1 MWRQA
6 APISQWAADMA
17 HPQET
22 RVALRAA
29 YLGGLGL
36 ELAAVKAGISIATA
50 RRWKDEAQ
58 EAGDDWDKFKAAS
71 LMVAGGGLEQAMRRV
86 AAGVVLRAE
95 ATLEH
100 IQHDPDIDPIEAAK
114 ALGGLADSLSKAQA
128 AMKRLMPEA
137 DALAIE
143 TGAIKAFADL
153 ILKKYPA
160 TGEAVLS
167 ALDAWANGER

>member
-1 MWRQA
+1 
-6 APISQWAADMA
+6 MA

-95 ATLEH
+95 ATLELL
-100 IQHDPDIDPIEAAK
+100 QDNTEMPPLEVAK
-114 ALGGLADSLSKAQA
+114 ALGGLVESLSKAQD

-143 TGAIKAFADL
+143 TSAVKQFADL
-153 ILKKYPA
+153 MLKKHPA
-160 TGEAVLS
+160 VGEAVLS
-167 ALDAWANGER
+167 ALEAWANGER